1 MCDFKGRDEK
11 EIVRYIITRLREM
24 TDNDEYTL
32 EEYML
37 ILDTLSSNRKL
48 ENLLKKARDK

>member
-32 EEYML
+32 EKYML
-37 ILDTLSSNRKL
+37 ILDTLSTNRKL
-48 ENLLKKARDK
+48 ENIVKKATDK